1 MSING
6 TLNSEKIVIC
16 KEKCKNVVDVTEKK
30 DHCQLIN
37 VATFEK
43 LQRQHPAEYIGNYL
57 CSAEF
62 NPDVANSVDE
72 ITRKS

>member
-1 MSING
+1 M
-6 TLNSEKIVIC
+6 LRK
-16 KEKCKNVVDVTEKK
+16 KKN
-30 DHCQLIN
+30 HCQLIN